1 MNGKEKLE
9 FIYEYIT
16 QINNLGF
23 AGIKQDGKWGVIN
36 KEGNIICECIY
47 DFDMEDIEEGI
58 IRPDFLGKYYK
69 TYTED
74 GETYYSDEMATN
86 E

>member
-1 MNGKEKLE
+1 MGS
-9 FIYEYIT
+9 
-16 QINNLGF
+16 
-23 AGIKQDGKWGVIN
+23 
-36 KEGNIICECIY
+36 NIICECIY